1 MNLTNLT
8 DLLNLDKVV
17 VLDLETTVKYINGK
31 TDNSPF
37 NKENRCVGAWWLMI
51 RNKEIGPCQRSVWF
65 HNEKPLP
72 DTRDEL
78 QTTLDQAKLIVAHNA
93 KFDIIW
99 LLEMGFKISCPIYCS
114 MIGEFIYARAQFI
127 PLSLKET
134 AIRRGVTHKKS
145 DLVDDMFKDGI
156 GFEAMPLS
164 TVDEY
169 AEADVISCAEIFIE
183 QIEDLKKDENKGLSP
198 VFLLMNDNL
207 QFLVEIERNG
217 IMIDLD
223 ELQKVKEQYE
233 QEQQDLTSR
242 LNEIARGVLGDRPF
256 NLNSGPD
263 QCKIVY
269 SRTVTDRQLHASIFN
284 IGTGKN
290 GKPLPPARMSTK
302 DFKAA
307 LRASTAVVKKEMAE
321 CCPSCNGSGKQY
333 KVTAKGVPYKKQPKC
348 KVCDGSGAIY
358 ISTGQTA
365 GLKLHPLNPRYA
377 SANGFKVDKTTIQ
390 ALVSQAKMKGNDL
403 AVEYLEKLSRLN
415 AVNTYLNSFVQ
426 GIETWVRDDGLL
438 HANFNQTVARTGR
451 LSSSGPN
458 LQNFPKSNKFPVRKC
473 MISRFPGQK
482 IYEADF
488 SGLEFRVAGELSR
501 DPQIIDDILS
511 GKDVHKQ
518 TASIINQIPQEK
530 VTKDLRSEA
539 KKFTF
544 GPLYGGMGANEPEH
558 VQNYFK
564 TYFTIYQGLK
574 NWHSELFSGV
584 LKDGMVRTPSGRE
597 FFFPNAERARNG
609 KIKKYSQQIV
619 NYPVQSFATG
629 DIVVLSCVRLLSY
642 FRKHNLKSKIIVTVH
657 DSIVVD
663 CAPDEQDIVVKGI
676 VWAMKGVKEELVS
689 RFNYE
694 PVLPLDIEIEA
705 GKNWMEMDE
714 ISCEVTL
721 TDV

>member
-1 MNLTNLT
+1 MYPTNLT
-8 DLLNLDKVV
+8 EILALDNVL
-17 VLDLETTVKYINGK
+17 VLDLETTVQDKNGK

-37 NKENRCVGAWWLMI
+37 NKLNRAVGAWWLWVHLG
-51 RNKEIGPCQRSVWF
+51 RIGPCQRSVWH

-78 QTTLDQAKLIVAHNA
+78 QQALDQAKLIVAHNA

-99 LLEMGFKISCPIYCS
+99 LLEMGFKITCPIYCS
-114 MIGEFIYARAQFI
+114 MIGEFIFARAQFF

-145 DLVDDMFKDGI
+145 DLVDDMFKNGI

-169 AEADVISCAEIFIE
+169 AEADVISCAEIFID
-183 QIEDLKKDENKGLSP
+183 QVTDLQKEENKGLAP

-217 IMIDLD
+217 IMIDRD
-223 ELQKVKEQYE
+223 VLQQVKEQYE
-233 QEQQDLTSR
+233 QEQTELTVR

-256 NLNSGPD
+256 NLSSGPD

-269 SRTVTDRQLHASIFN
+269 SRVVKDRDIHARIFN

-290 GKPLPPARMSTK
+290 GKRLPPPRMSNHE
-302 DFKAA
+302 FKASI
-307 LRASTAVVKKEMAE
+307 RASTVVARKEMAE

-333 KVTAKGVPYKKQPKC
+333 KVTAKGVPYKKQPNC
-348 KVCDGSGAIY
+348 KVCEGSGAIY
-358 ISTGQTA
+358 VSTGQTA
-365 GLKLHPLNPRYA
+365 GLKLHPLNPMYA

-390 ALVSQAKMKGNDL
+390 ALIAQAKRKGNDL
-403 AVEYLEKLSRLN
+403 AVEYLTKLARLN
-415 AVNTYLNSFVQ
+415 SINVYLNSFVQ
-426 GIETWVRDDGLL
+426 GIETWVREDGLL

-473 MISRFPGQK
+473 MISRFEGQTL
-482 IYEADF
+482 IEADF

-518 TASIINQIPQEK
+518 TAAIINQCDEADVSKSMRQ
-530 VTKDLRSEA
+530 EA
-539 KKFTF
+539 KAYTF
-544 GPLYGGMGANEPEH
+544 APLYGGMGMNEPEH

-564 TYFTIYQGLK
+564 TYFSIYKGLK
-574 NWHSELFSGV
+574 NWHTELFSGV
-584 LKDGMVRTPSGRE
+584 LKDGIVRTPSGRE

-609 KIKKYSQQIV
+609 KIKRYSQQIV

-629 DIVVLSCVRLLSY
+629 DIVVLSCVRLLRY
-642 FRKHNLKSKIIVTVH
+642 FREHELQSKLIVTVH

-663 CAPDEQDIVVKGI
+663 CAPNEQDIVVKGI
-676 VWAMKGVKEELVS
+676 VWAMQGVKEELVS

-705 GKNWMEMDE
+705 GKNWMEMSE

-721 TDV
+721 SDV